1 MFRDNKGEGG
11 KRMNVGHHM
20 DWLFGQAMALC
31 RNTADAQELTQE
43 TLLVAIAGQEPA
55 NPRGFL
61 LTVLRRRHADML
73 RRKYRLPTVSI
84 DCIAELAEDPVPD
97 DEDEVIRVRQA
108 VAFLAD
114 KYREAIVRHYLHG
127 EPVADIAADLNIPRG
142 TVLSRLSAG
151 RDQIRKGWNDMEDY
165 GRQSYQPERLDVNCH
180 GRPSRHDEPWSL
192 VDNDL
197 MRQNILIAAYD
208 KPVTPV
214 EIARHLGIPA
224 AYVEGAVDALV
235 RGELMQRVGKK
246 VFTDFIIITP
256 AQREKGVD
264 HQISLVQAHY
274 EAVMT
279 PVRAMA
285 EAVCAADCH
294 ARLKPDEQHKLRE
307 YFTIHLLSTAIYT
320 ATRRI
325 IPADEVFPD
334 RPNDGRWI
342 ASGYHWPADYDW
354 SRNRFHLYT
363 YGGERFACWEQY
375 MDAAS
380 VALRVYDV
388 QPELNRYQH
397 GPIEMNEAALCR
409 LLYIIHR
416 GLTISDTGIDP
427 ALMQNIPHLTDCR
440 VLRDKNGRP
449 ECAVPVLSKAE
460 FAALDAVR
468 VEQMHALVDILEPL
482 LRAIFPLLRV
492 PLPAHLTGRVAEF
505 RRYGCYAIPM
515 ALREECIRRG
525 EWSCENGGPAMVL
538 VVE

>member
-1 MFRDNKGEGG
+1 
-11 KRMNVGHHM
+11 MNPSTITVHM
-20 DWLFGQAMALC
+20 DWLFRQALRLC
-31 RNTADAQELTQE
+31 GSTDDAQELTQE
-43 TLLVAIAGQEPA
+43 TLLAAMAARQEPA
-55 NPRGFL
+55 NPQGFL

-73 RRKYRLPTVSI
+73 RRKYRMPTVSI
-84 DCIAELAEDPVPD
+84 DCIPEPADDPIPD
-97 DEDEVIRVRQA
+97 DENEIIRVRQA

-127 EPVADIAADLNIPRG
+127 EPVADIAADLNIPKG
-142 TVLSRLSAG
+142 TVLSRLSTG
-151 RDQIRKGWNDMEDY
+151 RDQLRKGWNDMEDY
-165 GRQSYQPERLDVNCH
+165 GRQSYQPDRLDVSCH
-180 GRPSRHDEPWSL
+180 GTPSRHDEPWSL
-192 VDNDL
+192 VNNDL

-235 RGELMQRVGKK
+235 RGELMQRVGNK
-246 VFTDFIIITP
+246 VFTDFIITTP
-256 AQREKGVD
+256 AQRDKGVD
-264 HQISLVQAHY
+264 CQISLVQEHY
-274 EAVMT
+274 GEVMASVRTMVEAICT
-279 PVRAMA
+279 
-285 EAVCAADCH
+285 ADCH
-294 ARLKPDEQHKLRE
+294 ARLQPGEQRMLRE
-307 YFTIHLLSTAIYT
+307 YFTVHLLSTAIFT

-325 IPADEVFPD
+325 VPADEVFPD

-342 ASGYHWPADYDW
+342 ASGYHWPMDYDW
-354 SRNRFHLYT
+354 SGNRFHLYT
-363 YGGERFACWEQY
+363 YGGERHACWQQY

-388 QPELNRYQH
+388 QPDLNRYQH
-397 GPIEMNEAALCR
+397 GPIDMDEPALCR
-409 LLYIIHR
+409 LLYILHR

-427 ALMQNIPHLTDCR
+427 ALMQNIPHLVDCR
-440 VLRDKNGRP
+440 VLRKKDGKP

-468 VEQMHALVDILEPL
+468 VAQMHILADVLEPL

-492 PLPAHLTGRVAEF
+492 PLPSHLTGRVAEF

-525 EWSCENGGPAMVL
+525 EWDDTAHAPAMVL
-538 VVE
+538 VVET